1 MLLILHIYFFKN
13 EDRVVNIDSVSNND
27 SRKSNNYR

>member
-1 MLLILHIYFFKN
+1 MLLTLHIFFFKN
-13 EDRVVNIDSVSNND
+13 EDRVVNIDNVSNND